1 MSNDLSNLNISTD
14 YKGGK
19 NLLLGNGTAVNIAN
33 IGESAFKSHSAS
45 FSRILHLKNLLH
57 VPNITKNLLS
67 VSKFAQDNSV
77 FFEFH
82 PSFCFV
88 KDLNTKE
95 IVLKRTLDRGLYHFL
110 VDHTPI
116 KRDTVSISASSPE
129 SPAVHSLSLANS
141 KSSSSSSS
149 VPSLDLSLWHNRL
162 GHPTLDVVR
171 LALNSCN
178 VPYVAM
184 KDSFLCHPC
193 CISKAHKLPYTLS
206 TSQYNSPLELIDSDL
221 WGPSPVKSRN
231 GYLYYV
237 SFVDHFSRFT
247 WIYLLKT
254 KSDVTSVFKQFKV
267 MSENL
272 LGTKIKILQSDWGGE
287 YQGLV
292 PFLRKWDHP

>member
-1 MSNDLSNLNISTD
+1 MCSLS
-14 YKGGK
+14 
-19 NLLLGNGTAVNIAN
+19 
-33 IGESAFKSHSAS
+33 
-45 FSRILHLKNLLH
+45 
-57 VPNITKNLLS
+57 
-67 VSKFAQDNSV
+67 
-77 FFEFH
+77 FH
-82 PSFCFV
+82 PSFCFI

-95 IVLKRTLDRGLYHFL
+95 IVLKGTLDRGLYHFL

-116 KRDTVSISASSPE
+116 KRGTVSISASSRE

-162 GHPTLDVVR
+162 GHPILDVVR

-178 VPYVAM
+178 VPYAAM

-193 CISKAHKLPYTLS
+193 CVSKAHKLQYTLF
-206 TSQYNSPLELIDSDL
+206 TSQYNSPLELIHSDL

-231 GYLYYV
+231 EYLYYV
-237 SFVDHFSRFT
+237 SFVDNFSRFT

-272 LGTKIKILQSDWGGE
+272 LGTKIKMLQSDWGGE

-292 PFLRKWDHP
+292 PFLKK